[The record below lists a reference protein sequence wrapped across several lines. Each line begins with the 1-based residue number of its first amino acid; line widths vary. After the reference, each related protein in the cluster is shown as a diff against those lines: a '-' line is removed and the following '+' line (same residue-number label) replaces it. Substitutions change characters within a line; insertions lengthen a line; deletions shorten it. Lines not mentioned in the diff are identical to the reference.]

1 MEILGKRLKQLREQK
16 KKENSKFTQ
25 GYVADLIGVARTT
38 YTAYEN
44 GTKTPPPETIN
55 KIADLFDVTTDYLQG
70 RTNNPKQPN
79 NKLPELTAKDKKD
92 IAKQLERILEAMDSD
107 TGLAF
112 DGEPMD
118 EETKELVKTA
128 IKSNLE
134 LTKQLAKQKFTPKK
148 YRKDK
153 E

>member
-1 MEILGKRLKQLREQK
+1 MFSERLKKLRTSK
-16 KKENSKFTQ
+16 KLTQEYMANLLGITRQ
-25 GYVADLIGVARTT
+25 GYAK
-38 YTAYEN
+38 YEKSEAQPDFA
-44 GTKTPPPETIN
+44 TLEKLASFFE
-55 KIADLFDVTTDYLQG
+55 VSTDYLLG
-70 RTNNPKQPN
+70 RTENPKQLN
-79 NKLPELTAKDKKD
+79 SKLPELTAKDKKD